1 AGLSIERL
9 YDEYRCPVLA
19 GARQGAFTSP
29 FRTGAL
35 RQPWMVAGPA
45 AARTDLRGDIHV
57 RSGDDRRRHADARER
72 GLPRDVLRGAP
83 LDGEPRLRA
92 DARRERSAPVRP
104 VGCGHGNDQQQHS
117 DQHTHDAPRS
127 AWKSGPRLPLVRTG
141 KDGFPAVPAGLRQGS
156 GHAERSRTSGV
167 WHIGFVFRLILT
179 AAALAAA
186 AALSACQAPPPEYGA
201 ELADAR
207 LQKDAE
213 FASSPESP
221 VPPDKRGTLLPLTY
235 YPIDAEYAVPAELE
249 LAGSRTRLQMPT
261 STGRLRDYQRVGTL
275 KFSL

>member
-1 AGLSIERL
+1 
-9 YDEYRCPVLA
+9 
-19 GARQGAFTSP
+19 
-29 FRTGAL
+29 
-35 RQPWMVAGPA
+35 
-45 AARTDLRGDIHV
+45 
-57 RSGDDRRRHADARER
+57 
-72 GLPRDVLRGAP
+72 
-83 LDGEPRLRA
+83 
-92 DARRERSAPVRP
+92 
-104 VGCGHGNDQQQHS
+104 
-117 DQHTHDAPRS
+117 
-127 AWKSGPRLPLVRTG
+127 
-141 KDGFPAVPAGLRQGS
+141 
-156 GHAERSRTSGV
+156 
-167 WHIGFVFRLILT
+167 VFRLILT

-275 KFSL
+275 KFSLKGQPLRLTAFIEADAPVTRLFVPFADQTSGEETYAAGRYMELDPTATGIYVVDFNIAYHPFCYYSAEYDCPYPPPENRLDVPIRAGERLPSGDVASR